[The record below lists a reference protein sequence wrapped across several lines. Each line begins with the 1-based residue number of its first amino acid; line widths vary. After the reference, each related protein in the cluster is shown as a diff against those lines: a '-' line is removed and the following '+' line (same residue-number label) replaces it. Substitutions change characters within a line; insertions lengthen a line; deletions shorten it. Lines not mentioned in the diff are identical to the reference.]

1 MRPEDVIWN
10 QAISAAIAAYKD
22 GIGAIRSLKILEP
35 VTLEHNPENTD
46 MVVVNE
52 KNG

>member
-1 MRPEDVIWN
+1 MRTSDVIWN

-22 GIGAIRSLKILEP
+22 GIGAIRALKIREP
-35 VTLEHNPENTD
+35 VTLEHNPANKD

-52 KNG
+52 ENG